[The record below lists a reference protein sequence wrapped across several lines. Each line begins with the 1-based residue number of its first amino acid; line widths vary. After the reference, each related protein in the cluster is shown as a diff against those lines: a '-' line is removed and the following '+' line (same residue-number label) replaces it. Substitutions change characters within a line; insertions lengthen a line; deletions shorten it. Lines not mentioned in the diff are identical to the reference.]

1 LQSRKER
8 INFRLENTIAARF
21 ADGLGHITENLICAE
36 FVCVNFP
43 WRENSPGLLNR
54 AGNFSLRR
62 NNMGMTDP
70 IADMLTRIRNANK
83 ARFKTTNVHMSQMNV
98 NIAKVLKKAG
108 YINNYDKVKDEKGQQ
123 MLEII
128 LKYPDAKNT
137 VITNIKRISKPGRRI
152 YVNSD
157 SIPKVLNGLGISI
170 LSTSKGVITDAEARE
185 LNVGGEI
192 LCNVW

>member
-1 LQSRKER
+1 
-8 INFRLENTIAARF
+8 
-21 ADGLGHITENLICAE
+21 
-36 FVCVNFP
+36 
-43 WRENSPGLLNR
+43 
-54 AGNFSLRR
+54 
-62 NNMGMTDP
+62 MGMTDP

>member
-1 LQSRKER
+1 
-8 INFRLENTIAARF
+8 
-21 ADGLGHITENLICAE
+21 
-36 FVCVNFP
+36 
-43 WRENSPGLLNR
+43 
-54 AGNFSLRR
+54 
-62 NNMGMTDP
+62 MGMTDP

-83 ARFKTTNVHMSQMNV
+83 ARFKAVNINMSQMNI

-108 YINNYDKVKDEKGQQ
+108 YVSNYDNVKDEKGQQ
-123 MLEII
+123 IIEII
-128 LKYPDAKNT
+128 LKYPDAKRT
-137 VITNIKRISKPGRRI
+137 VITNIKRISKPGRRV
-152 YVNSD
+152 YVASD